1 MGHVVCAAT
10 WLALP
15 AASTA
20 GRCTCEI
27 LGTMATSASTKSAM
41 TSIERN
47 MLGKLPSE
55 YRLAGAAGAAA
66 GSTTGPT
73 TGPTGAAPGDGG
85 WAALSDAGV
94 DRVDGVLMLPSSPTS
109 APPPK
114 PACAPRQAGADSFC
128 ADGGPL
134 MKQSQPDRTLAL
146 ELGRVTEAAAMA
158 GGRWVGRG

>member
-10 WLALP
+10 WLASP

-66 GSTTGPT
+66 GSTTGSTTGPT

-85 WAALSDAGV
+85 WALSDAGV
-94 DRVDGVLMLPSSPTS
+94 DGVDGVLMLPSSPTP
-109 APPPK
+109 ARPPNPG
-114 PACAPRQAGADSFC
+114 CGHR
-128 ADGGPL
+128 
-134 MKQSQPDRTLAL
+134 
-146 ELGRVTEAAAMA
+146 
-158 GGRWVGRG
+158 